1 MAITLAASGS
11 SSARVDWH
19 ALAARTRPAP
29 PVARHMLARDSDFL
43 ALQTAYRMNGGIAR
57 GDDVAMRMGRV
68 SDSGYVDLARR
79 IVAGQVFSFQWHDSF
94 WLPMFQF
101 EAEAMTLRE
110 APRRVLDVLRFVLDG
125 WSLAHW
131 HVQPS
136 MVLGGRRP
144 LDLIDAEPDLVLDAA
159 RVTRLALVD

>member
-1 MAITLAASGS
+1 
-11 SSARVDWH
+11 
-19 ALAARTRPAP
+19 
-29 PVARHMLARDSDFL
+29 
-43 ALQTAYRMNGGIAR
+43 
-57 GDDVAMRMGRV
+57 
-68 SDSGYVDLARR
+68 
-79 IVAGQVFSFQWHDSF
+79 
-94 WLPMFQF
+94 
-101 EAEAMTLRE
+101 MTLRE